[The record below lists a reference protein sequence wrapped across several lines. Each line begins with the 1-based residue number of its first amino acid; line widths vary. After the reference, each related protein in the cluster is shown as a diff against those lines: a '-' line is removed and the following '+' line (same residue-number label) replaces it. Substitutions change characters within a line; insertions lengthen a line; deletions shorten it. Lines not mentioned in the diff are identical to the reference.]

1 MKAFLVGMG
10 AGIAVGLLCAPQEG
24 KKTRATMISR
34 FNDLWNRAGEE
45 DKGQIELPEHEAVAE
60 VLNTASKH
68 ELMSVEGVGKGTA
81 NRIIKNRP
89 YETEEEVLQEGV
101 LPEEILER
109 VKEQLV
115 DEPNVNVNK
124 ARDVA

>member
-1 MKAFLVGMG
+1 MKAFLAGMG
-10 AGIAVGLLCAPQEG
+10 AGIAVGLLWVPQEG
-24 KKTRATMISR
+24 KKTRATLISR
-34 FNDLWNRAGEE
+34 LDDLWNRAGEE

-68 ELMSVEGVGKGTA
+68 ELMSVEGAGKGTA

-89 YETEEEVLQEGV
+89 YETEEEVLQENV
-101 LPEEILER
+101 SPEEILER

-115 DEPNVNVNK
+115 DEHNVNVK
-124 ARDVA
+124 KDRDVA